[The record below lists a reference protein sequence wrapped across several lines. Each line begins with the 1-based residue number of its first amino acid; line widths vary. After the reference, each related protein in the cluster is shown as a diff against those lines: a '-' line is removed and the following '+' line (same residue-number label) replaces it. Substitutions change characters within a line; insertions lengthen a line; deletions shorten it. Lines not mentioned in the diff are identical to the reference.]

1 MACPSGMDQEQTF
14 LNTLEQAGRYEI
26 HGQVLELY
34 AGELLLARFEA
45 AIFKT
50 SSQRP

>member
-1 MACPSGMDQEQTF
+1 MACPSGMDQEQAF
-14 LNTLEQAGRYEI
+14 LAALERADRYEI

-34 AGELLLARFEA
+34 EADLLLARFEA

>member
-1 MACPSGMDQEQTF
+1 MVCPSGMDQEQPF
-14 LNTLEQAGRYEI
+14 LDALERAGRYKI
-26 HGQVLELY
+26 HGEVLELY

-45 AIFKT
+45 TIFKT